1 MVASII
7 SLEDQVVFWSRMSRE
22 ESVPDTRVVRPQG
35 MVMWG
40 LVQPITVDEIFSTL
54 RKTKISCKDTSKLNR
69 RSLQAHFNLWLYA
82 GYQPGD
88 FRRSRKVLI
97 PKVAEPSRPI
107 QADRNWVL
115 HLQAISQAPGR
126 AIVGPP

>member
-1 MVASII
+1 
-7 SLEDQVVFWSRMSRE
+7 
-22 ESVPDTRVVRPQG
+22 

-88 FRRSRKVLI
+88 FRRSRKV
-97 PKVAEPSRPI
+97 
-107 QADRNWVL
+107 
-115 HLQAISQAPGR
+115 
-126 AIVGPP
+126 